1 MRKTILLAAIATMG
15 ITSCSENEVIIDQGT
30 TDMDNVLVFRPVIG
44 KQIKTRVAEITSA
57 TLQNDSNG
65 YKSEAYV
72 TEAGFAANTKAL
84 TAYFNE
90 TMKCTDGVWAGSKTL
105 YWPGAGKMS
114 VFSYYPCVNNKA
126 TTIAYTGATYE
137 NATLT
142 YPSLAFQAST
152 VLADQVD
159 LLAANDMDKAKT
171 ETETNLNVN
180 FKHILSQLYFK
191 AKAADDSY
199 KVRVKS
205 ISVVGA
211 TQSATFTYKGS
222 SGANDPVGT
231 WSATPNAQEYK
242 YRENVFPADATDPD
256 PQTYIGNAATTI
268 ESEGNNGSLMIIPQA
283 AGDAFKLTV
292 TYDIY
297 TSTNYLL
304 AENVVKSAQM
314 DELAM
319 GKKYAYVLTLPS
331 DGATTPVTFSV
342 EVSGWD
348 AEETVEQSYATYR
361 LGATAAQYG
370 TDIASAVNEF
380 NTFLNGKIGTYTHTL
395 KIAET
400 ATSKLN
406 AALAIDLTAVLATNL
421 GAEDAVV
428 LDFTALTTIDDT
440 NTVTVTP
447 GDNWEATPASLTDHG
462 TIKLTKKVIP

>member
-57 TLQNDSNG
+57 TLQNDANG

-72 TEAGFAANTKAL
+72 TDAGFAANTKTL
-84 TAYFNE
+84 SAYFNE
-90 TMKCTDGVWAGSKTL
+90 TMKYTGGAWGGSKTL

-114 VFSYYPCVNNKA
+114 MFSYYPCVNKNA

-137 NATLT
+137 NATLA
-142 YPSLAFQAST
+142 YPTLAFQAST
-152 VLADQVD
+152 VLTDQVD

-171 ETETNLNVN
+171 EDETNLKVT
-180 FKHILSQLYFK
+180 FKHILAQLYFK
-191 AKAADDSY
+191 AKTADDSY

-211 TQSATFTYKGS
+211 TQSATFTYN
-222 SGANDPVGT
+222 GAATVGA
-231 WSATPNAQEYK
+231 WSAPTNTQEYK

-283 AGDAFKLTV
+283 AGEAFKLTV
-292 TYDIY
+292 TYDIF
-297 TSTNYLL
+297 TLTNFSL

-319 GKKYAYVLTLPS
+319 GKKYAYVLTLPA

-342 EVSGWD
+342 EVSGFD
-348 AEETVEQSYATYR
+348 ADEQTVEQSYATYT
-361 LGATAAQYG
+361 LTGTAADYG
-370 TDIASAVNEF
+370 TSIASAVNDF
-380 NTFLNGKIGTYTHTL
+380 NTLLNGKTGAYAHAIQ
-395 KIAET
+395 IAET

-447 GDNWEATPASLTDHG
+447 GDNWEATPASLTAPG